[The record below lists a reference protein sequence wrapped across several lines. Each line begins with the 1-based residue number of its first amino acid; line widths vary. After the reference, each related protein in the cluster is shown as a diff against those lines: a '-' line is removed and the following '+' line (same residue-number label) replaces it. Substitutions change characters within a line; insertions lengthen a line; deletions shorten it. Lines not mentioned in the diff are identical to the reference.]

1 MASCAG
7 RDAHTTPLMGAEHV
21 LEGISHRHAPS
32 QFVLGTL
39 KESRAAKQL
48 GTLGGGNHFLE
59 VASSPLQPCH
69 CLACISLLAGGY
81 DTHSDRLFMG
91 AYFLSNALHLCR
103 IQCHNQIIVPSTD
116 KLSWLPRLGQ

>member
-7 RDAHTTPLMGAEHV
+7 RDAHATPLMGAEHA

-32 QFVLGTL
+32 HFVLGAL

-59 VASSPLQPCH
+59 VASPPLQPRH
-69 CLACISLLAGGY
+69 CLACILLLKI
-81 DTHSDRLFMG
+81 LFLYQVG
-91 AYFLSNALHLCR
+91 FLTGPVCVWAVC
-103 IQCHNQIIVPSTD
+103 I
-116 KLSWLPRLGQ
+116 